1 MSDFVERLSR
11 KPTDSESTEI
21 QKQLNILEEL
31 RQKTEDLPADKW
43 QEGLLRLAPFRLK
56 SSGTLKKGDVES
68 WQQANIYVAQ
78 KIQTDQLPTWEDIT
92 QINALLLGSSHG
104 TLRDKRIFLGPI
116 EACPLEDME
125 RALGC
130 FKEQILHFKQDS
142 NPLIQAA
149 LCQYWLVSIH
159 PFIDA
164 NGRTSVL
171 LTDWI
176 LGAHGYLPMSFAT
189 KLDAIVASLT
199 DGRASATP
207 GNAILKLINNVQR
220 SYRLIL
226 NEAP

>member
-1 MSDFVERLSR
+1 MSDFIERLSR
-11 KPTDSESTEI
+11 KPTDSESAEI
-21 QKQLNILEEL
+21 QKQLDILEEL
-31 RQKTEDLPADKW
+31 RQKTEDLPAEKW

-78 KIQTDQLPTWEDIT
+78 KIQTDQLPSWEDIM
-92 QINALLLGSSHG
+92 QINALLLGKPQG
-104 TLRDKRIFLGPI
+104 TLREKRIFLGPI
-116 EACPLEDME
+116 EACPLEDLE
-125 RALGC
+125 NALDG
-130 FKEQILHFKQDS
+130 FKEILNLKSDS

-159 PFIDA
+159 PFDDA

-189 KLDAIVASLT
+189 KLDAIVASLS